1 MLVDLNLSW
10 CVAKLAAD
18 DDALG
23 QAGEAMDCDVSAGL
37 IEIQASQ
44 ANQPNQVTILAD
56 RAIRAEDLDE
66 KVVSKAM
73 ASASAQLQAG
83 RPGGMI
89 RWRFQNERRQQ
100 PQLRLIRKRKHRA

>member
-23 QAGEAMDCDVSAGL
+23 QAGEAMDCDVSAGM
-37 IEIQASQ
+37 IESQ
-44 ANQPNQVTILAD
+44 ANQVTILAD
-56 RAIRAEDLDE
+56 TAIRAEDLDE
-66 KVVSKAM
+66 KVVSEAM

-100 PQLRLIRKRKHRA
+100 RSFV